1 MIVFTSKIICI
12 NIISYQA
19 NQCVDV
25 LHSIFADQIPPL
37 PSRMLSPSKNILLS
51 AQFTLNWAFFYSVQL
66 VGIPSFI
73 AAVAVANGVA
83 VNAPLQLHVYYV
95 LIHTV
100 WYFSVLAAYILAA
113 QNAQDNDADTDN
125 LPHSPVLSS
134 AWSVHFLNVKV
145 QADSRF
151 CLQVPSP
158 C

>member
-51 AQFTLNWAFFYSVQL
+51 AQFALNWAFFYSVQL
-66 VGIPSFI
+66 VRISSFI
-73 AAVAVANGVA
+73 AAVANGVA
-83 VNAPLQLHVYYV
+83 VIALLQLHVYYV

-100 WYFSVLAAYILAA
+100 WYFSVLVAYILAV
-113 QNAQDNDADTDN
+113 QNAPDSYADTDN
-125 LPHSPVLSS
+125 PRHSPVLSS

-145 QADSRF
+145 QADLRF